1 MPKRSFPR
9 CIASCCRGCR
19 RAHIH
24 RAAASTQT
32 VRSFTL
38 KLARWGPWSRTRGE
52 NRTACQTT
60 SCGVCLYPQTSP
72 TRHVAGP
79 SSDLLQPLVQVA
91 LPGSVAPCGSSL
103 VHSITKLCLNC
114 LSRSR
119 LLSRFRNVP
128 KTGRGR
134 SRLFRPVCSWCP
146 HSPQIE
152 LCAVERCCAVGVR
165 LENVTIPPDTHVAFG
180 IDCAQITKKNSKRYY
195 NQMYDGGG
203 AIASHSWKM
212 TRHT

>member
-38 KLARWGPWSRTRGE
+38 KLARWGPWFRTRGE
-52 NRTACQTT
+52 NRTARQTT

-72 TRHVAGP
+72 SRHVAGP

-103 VHSITKLCLNC
+103 VHSVTKLCLNC
-114 LSRSR
+114 MRSVKTP
-119 LLSRFRNVP
+119 LAVP
-128 KTGRGR
+128 QRAEDRSWSITSFPTSVFMVSPFSTNRVMRGR
-134 SRLFRPVCSWCP
+134 NHSIPV
-146 HSPQIE
+146 
-152 LCAVERCCAVGVR
+152 AVSLDKPLSGQAWFAWLTAVWS
-165 LENVTIPPDTHVAFG
+165 A
-180 IDCAQITKKNSKRYY
+180 
-195 NQMYDGGG
+195 YDYSDG
-203 AIASHSWKM
+203 S
-212 TRHT
+212 TLR

>member
-52 NRTACQTT
+52 NRTARQTT
-60 SCGVCLYPQTSP
+60 SCGVCLSPQTSP
-72 TRHVAGP
+72 SRH
-79 SSDLLQPLVQVA
+79 LLARAHTIELGGA
-91 LPGSVAPCGSSL
+91 LPGSVAPGGSL
-103 VHSITKLCLNC
+103 LLHSITKLCLNC

-152 LCAVERCCAVGVR
+152 LCAVERCCAVGVP

-180 IDCAQITKKNSKRYY
+180 IDCAQITKKKSKRYY